1 MSSDTSQTIPS
12 SARSS
17 APRSVPTRSPNQPS
31 DLEQMTAQITDAVVD
46 YSKKQPG
53 AVACLIF
60 MVGFFMGWKI
70 KPW

>member
-1 MSSDTSQTIPS
+1 MPSDTTQTVPS

-17 APRSVPTRSPNQPS
+17 SARLSPSYSANQSS
-31 DLEQMTAQITDAVVD
+31 DLEEMTAKITDAVVD

-60 MVGFFMGWKI
+60 MLGFFVGWKI